1 MTEINRF
8 SVFANPFS
16 LVDEGASVTETGLSY
31 FFMAYTDPYLLFLT
45 AAGTFGGIYIGAIP
59 GLSVTMAVSILISFT
74 FSWDV
79 NHALALMVGIYCGGV
94 YGGSRSAILLNI
106 PGAPASI
113 STSFDGFPLAER
125 GEAGRAIGVST
136 VISIVGG
143 VVGIVVLAAAAPIVA
158 EFALKFAPRDY
169 LLLALMGLLLVGGLS
184 GESMAKGVF
193 AGALGVIFG
202 MVGMDPMTAEGRF
215 TFGTIALLGG
225 IHYVIAM
232 IGLFGVSEALYQ
244 LRLLGEKPVKQD
256 VSKIIPSW
264 SVIVK
269 YLPLSIRTSFIGV
282 IIGALPGTGG
292 DIASLMAYDHAKRTV
307 KNPSR
312 PFGQGAYEGL
322 IAPES
327 ANNAAIG
334 GAYIPML
341 TLGIPGDAV
350 TAVIIG
356 ALYIHGLKPGPM
368 LMIETPHLFWFTV
381 GNLALSNIFLLI
393 FGLSG
398 IRIFAKLVELPRG
411 ILIPVIIVLSVVGTY
426 TIQNNIVDVYWMLGF
441 GVFGYVLR
449 MYGFQVA
456 PIILGIIL
464 GPLMDMSYRRAV
476 LACENNFGAFLL
488 ELVTNPLSLV
498 LTIAVLFMLLTQTP
512 LWSKLKKR
520 FRENNNA
527 QSGE

>member
-1 MTEINRF
+1 MTE
-8 SVFANPFS
+8 SA
-16 LVDEGASVTETGLSY
+16 LSY
-31 FFMAYTDPYLLFLT
+31 LFMSFSDPYLLFLT
-45 AAGTFGGIYIGAIP
+45 AAGTFAGIYVGAIP

-74 FSWDV
+74 FSWKV
-79 NHALALMVGIYCGGV
+79 NNALALMAGIYCGGV

-113 STSFDGFPLAER
+113 ATSFDGYPLAVK
-125 GEAGRAIGVST
+125 GEAGKAIGIST
-136 VISIVGG
+136 VISVVGG
-143 VVGIVVLAAAAPIVA
+143 FIGVIVLALAAPVVA

-169 LLLALMGLLLVGGLS
+169 LLLALMGLLLVGSLS

-202 MVGMDPMTAEGRF
+202 MVGMDPLTAEGRF
-215 TFGTIALLGG
+215 TFGTVALLGG

-244 LRLLGEKPVKQD
+244 LRQLGVEQIKQD

-264 SVIVK
+264 SVILK
-269 YLPLSIRTSFIGV
+269 YLPLAIRTSFIGV

-292 DIASLMAYDHAKRTV
+292 DIAALMAYDHAKRTV
-307 KNPSR
+307 KKPSR
-312 PFGQGAYEGL
+312 PFGEGAYEGL

-350 TAVIIG
+350 TAVLIG

-368 LMIETPHLFWFTV
+368 LMIDTPHLFWFTV
-381 GNLALSNIFLLI
+381 GNLALANIFTLI

-398 IRIFAKLVELPRG
+398 IRIFAKLVELPKG

-426 TIQNNIVDVYWMLGF
+426 TIQNNIVDVYWMMGF
-441 GVFGYVLR
+441 GIFGYILR
-449 MYGFQVA
+449 MFGYQVA
-456 PIILGIIL
+456 PIILGVIL
-464 GPLMDMSYRRAV
+464 GPLMDMSYRRSV
-476 LACENNFGAFLL
+476 MSVRNSIPAFLL
-488 ELVTNPLSLV
+488 DLVSNPLTCV
-498 LTIAVLFMLLTQTP
+498 LTLAVILMLVSQTP
-512 LWSKLKKR
+512 IWKQAMNRFKKDR
-520 FRENNNA
+520 K
-527 QSGE
+527 